1 MQGPSRQSLAEAA
14 ELLENQLD
22 AARSDPAALGDE
34 LFAVC
39 GLLGGSPG
47 LRRAM
52 TDPTRPAAAKA
63 DLARRLLGDQVHEP
77 ALRLVDAL
85 VRARWSEPADLV
97 DALEELGVS
106 AVLAGAQKADRLDD
120 VEDELFRFARTVA
133 ADTGLRDAFSQRTSG
148 IDRKAGLVQALLGG
162 RAAPETVRLAVQAA
176 TAPRGHRTEQV
187 LERYLAE
194 AARRRSQLVAD
205 VVSAV
210 PLSAAQRRR
219 LAASLRRIYDRDIQ
233 LNITVDPEVIGG
245 LRIQV
250 LGELLDSTMLARLG
264 RARRALIR

>member
-1 MQGPSRQSLAEAA
+1 M
-14 ELLENQLD
+14 
-22 AARSDPAALGDE
+22 
-34 LFAVC
+34 
-39 GLLGGSPG
+39 
-47 LRRAM
+47 
-52 TDPTRPAAAKA
+52 
-63 DLARRLLGDQVHEP
+63 
-77 ALRLVDAL
+77 
-85 VRARWSEPADLV
+85 
-97 DALEELGVS
+97 
-106 AVLAGAQKADRLDD
+106 
-120 VEDELFRFARTVA
+120 
-133 ADTGLRDAFSQRTSG
+133 
-148 IDRKAGLVQALLGG
+148 
-162 RAAPETVRLAVQAA
+162 
-176 TAPRGHRTEQV
+176 